1 MKERS
6 SPRASRTSLC
16 AHVLRE
22 GEWSAKLGGADR
34 VPEKV
39 QLHPAHGVASPVGPS
54 QDGLEEERPDP
65 VLLNLNLERLV
76 AQMQEGGQPEG
87 AEPGPRRR
95 TSKSGPLQPAT
106 RKVDKADQEGDARL
120 RDEGPEN
127 VLLKRASYEAISRAR
142 SCKRST
148 GPRGGAS
155 RSNPSLK
162 GCSAQRIE
170 TQHKIAASASASAT
184 IATNWNRQHAAKR
197 TTLWNSLML
206 P

>member
-1 MKERS
+1 MPKPVRPNLTQVSAQSKERS
-6 SPRASRTSLC
+6 SPRVSRTSLC

-39 QLHPAHGVASPVGPS
+39 QLHPAQGVASPVGPS
-54 QDGLEEERPDP
+54 Q
-65 VLLNLNLERLV
+65 N
-76 AQMQEGGQPEG
+76 
-87 AEPGPRRR
+87 GPRRR
-95 TSKSGPLQPAT
+95 TSKSGPLQSAT
-106 RKVDKADQEGDARL
+106 RKVDKANQEDDARL

-142 SCKRST
+142 SRKRST

-162 GCSAQRIE
+162 GCSTQRIE

-184 IATNWNRQHAAKR
+184 ITTNWNRQHAAKR

>member
-1 MKERS
+1 MHISKGAHPDWKRGARS
-6 SPRASRTSLC
+6 SSRVIGPRPSRRKSRRPRSQD
-16 AHVLRE
+16 AKP
-22 GEWSAKLGGADR
+22 GPAKLDTGPSTVGIEIQTERLSDISLHTYAPCGGPSPQALERWTKRISRVMQDFAMR
-34 VPEKV
+34 VPKM
-39 QLHPAHGVASPVGPS
+39 SF
-54 QDGLEEERPDP
+54 
-65 VLLNLNLERLV
+65 
-76 AQMQEGGQPEG
+76 
-87 AEPGPRRR
+87 
-95 TSKSGPLQPAT
+95 T
-106 RKVDKADQEGDARL
+106 
-120 RDEGPEN
+120 
-127 VLLKRASYEAISRAR
+127 KRASYEAISRAR
-142 SCKRST
+142 SRKGST